1 MTTLG
6 ERLRIARE
14 TRGLTQKELA
24 KQVKVPIT
32 PTTISHIE
40 SGRNENSRYIVW
52 IAAALNVRSEW
63 LCTGEREMFDYWPWK
78 NISAEDIAA
87 LPEPVLEDIGDYMHM
102 KLLKHSEPRD

>member
-6 ERLRIARE
+6 DRLRIARE
-14 TRGLTQKELA
+14 KRGLTQKELA
-24 KQVKVPIT
+24 SMVKVPIT

-52 IAAALNVRSEW
+52 IAAALKIRSEW
-63 LCTGEREMFDYWPWK
+63 LCTGEQEMFDTWPWK
-78 NISAEDIAA
+78 DISAEQISA

-102 KLLKHSEPRD
+102 KLAKHAPPKP